1 MLTCCGAVTPGR
13 DGLHGPRALP
23 AVLTGALRCN
33 CTCSRP
39 PPHRRGR
46 LFCLGGSAQWRVHGP
61 QARSGAET
69 HDLCVHNVKAALS
82 AVSGS
87 VEQGGGPLSARWG
100 EAQAPQ
106 ASGMHGRRRH
116 VEYPTVADA
125 VIEAAKKLSRFPR
138 QKYF

>member
-1 MLTCCGAVTPGR
+1 M
-13 DGLHGPRALP
+13 
-23 AVLTGALRCN
+23 
-33 CTCSRP
+33 
-39 PPHRRGR
+39 
-46 LFCLGGSAQWRVHGP
+46 HGP

-125 VIEAAKKLSRFPR
+125 VIEAAKKLSKFPR